1 MPNPHFSARPDQPGL
16 SAPHSPP
23 DLSTPPPPP
32 LTTPTHL
39 TPPPPPPTSDLPAP
53 AFYARRSGPVADWW
67 TVLHPPYTLWH
78 ISYAAIGA
86 ALAPRIDWAVLGAT
100 VLAFALA
107 VGIAAHALDEWN
119 GRPLR
124 TAISSRALWI
134 AAVASLIAACA
145 LGIAVIH
152 HSGPVLV
159 PFILVGVVLVF
170 GYNLELFNGAL
181 HTGLG
186 FALAW
191 GAFPAA
197 VGYVAQA
204 PPLSSPSTIGAAF
217 AVVAA
222 TALSA
227 AQRRLSTPARLLR
240 RRATDINGTI
250 RLADGTSLALDRN
263 ALLAPLDG
271 ALRLLS
277 YTVPALATAFIL
289 ARISRW

>member
-1 MPNPHFSARPDQPGL
+1 MANPR
-16 SAPHSPP
+16 SPA
-23 DLSTPPPPP
+23 
-32 LTTPTHL
+32 
-39 TPPPPPPTSDLPAP
+39 SDLPAP
-53 AFYARRSGPVADWW
+53 AFYARRGGPLGDWV

-86 ALAPRIDWAVLGAT
+86 ALAPRIDWTVLGFT

-107 VGIAAHALDEWN
+107 VGVAAHALDEWN

-124 TAISSRALWI
+124 TGISSRALWI
-134 AAVASLIAACA
+134 AALASLAAACA
-145 LGIAVIH
+145 LGVAVID
-152 HSGPVLV
+152 HSGAILI
-159 PFILVGVVLVF
+159 PFILAGVVLVF

-181 HTGLG
+181 HTDLG

-204 PPLSSPSTIGAAF
+204 PPISSPSVAGAVCAVLF
-217 AVVAA
+217 A
-222 TALSA
+222 TGLSA

-240 RRATDINGTI
+240 RRTHRIEGTI
-250 RLADGTSLALDRN
+250 QLADGTTVPITRE

-277 YTVPALATAFIL
+277 YTVPALAAALLL
-289 ARISRW
+289 ARVSQW

>member
-1 MPNPHFSARPDQPGL
+1 MTDLQ
-16 SAPHSPP
+16 SP
-23 DLSTPPPPP
+23 TP
-32 LTTPTHL
+32 
-39 TPPPPPPTSDLPAP
+39 DLPAP
-53 AFYARRSGPVADWW
+53 AFYARRGGPLGDWW

-86 ALAPRIDWAVLGAT
+86 ALAPRVDWAVLGAT

-107 VGIAAHALDEWN
+107 VGVAAHALDEWN

-124 TAISSRALWI
+124 TDITARALWI
-134 AAVASLIAACA
+134 AAVTSLIAACA

-152 HSGPVLV
+152 HSGAILI

-170 GYNLELFNGAL
+170 GYNLELFHGAL
-181 HTGLG
+181 HTDLG

-204 PPLSSPSTIGAAF
+204 PPLSAPGTVGAVS
-217 AVVAA
+217 AVLFA

-240 RRATDINGTI
+240 RRAREVEGAI
-250 RLADGTSLALDRN
+250 RLADGTDLALDRE

-277 YTVPALATAFIL
+277 YAVPTLAAALLL
-289 ARISRW
+289 ARVSHW

>member
-1 MPNPHFSARPDQPGL
+1 MPDVQSP
-16 SAPHSPP
+16 AP
-23 DLSTPPPPP
+23 
-32 LTTPTHL
+32 
-39 TPPPPPPTSDLPAP
+39 DLPAP
-53 AFYARRSGPVADWW
+53 AFYARRSGPLGDWW

-78 ISYAAIGA
+78 VSYAAIGA
-86 ALAPRIDWAVLGAT
+86 ALAPRVDWAVLGAT

-107 VGIAAHALDEWN
+107 VGVAAHALDEWN

-124 TAISSRALWI
+124 TRISARALWI
-134 AAVASLIAACA
+134 AAVASLAAACA
-145 LGIAVIH
+145 LGVAVID
-152 HSGPVLV
+152 HSGAILI
-159 PFILVGVVLVF
+159 PFIVSGVVLVF

-181 HTGLG
+181 HTDLG

-204 PPLSSPSTIGAAF
+204 PPISSPSVVGAVF
-217 AVVAA
+217 AVLFA
-222 TALSA
+222 TGLSA

-240 RRATDINGTI
+240 RRTRDIEGTI
-250 RLADGTSLALDRN
+250 HLADGSAIPVTRE

-277 YTVPALATAFIL
+277 YTVPALAAALLL
-289 ARISRW
+289 ARVSHW